1 MIKSRFLLIGFI
13 LFFSIVQICSAG
25 MKSLDDDALE
35 GLVVSKG
42 ICSTLLKEGCNTPPE
57 YIQAMAALKGS
68 IDSNKILMTSTDTR
82 MNPADDINN
91 LERINTPTLP
101 SVSISMP
108 NVPYLPQNHDF
119 NISMSSSYT
128 MPELQPVIYEIDQ
141 TQIDI
146 PSQPSIFY
154 IFPH

>member
-42 ICSTLLKEGCNTPPE
+42 ICSTLLKEGCNTSPE

-82 MNPADDINN
+82 MNPADDINT
-91 LERINTPTLP
+91 LERFNTPTLP
-101 SVSISMP
+101 SASIIMP
-108 NVPYLPQNHDF
+108 TKLSVPQSTGVL
-119 NISMSSSYT
+119 MSPIIT
-128 MPELQPVIYEIDQ
+128 MPAPQTVMSGFSQ
-141 TQIDI
+141 TQINI
-146 PSQPSIFY
+146 PFQPSGFSAN
-154 IFPH
+154 